1 VGRVQPGEQRPDRG
15 TFGADGADG
24 AGSAGGAGGAVV
36 SVLASVSTAAAAG
49 GVVLA
54 VLVGI
59 ALGLLAP
66 GLTGRRRA
74 RSVAADTE
82 AAGGS
87 ADRWQSATP
96 LLVDDLPRF
105 LEHPPGAPPPA
116 PAVRAAGGGSAA
128 GHSARSVVLAM
139 VTTAA
144 VLVALAVVISLTT
157 DRDPGAGPVAASG
170 LSPSARTT
178 TDTPTGT
185 APTVGAEPGPGPAV
199 PTTAAPATAPATGT
213 AAGSLAFTSVPLGS
227 GGVAA
232 SIGFGGVVLEQRA
245 VGLTVTY
252 PSLSLSTDGA
262 AALAHV
268 RLPTFNCL
276 TSEPPAD
283 PLAAGCRRSLT
294 EYADLAGPDLRV
306 GRDGDRLQVAGLFPT
321 YTRPNGSAPAYT
333 GRAYQLTATV
343 SPDGSVRGARAAATG
358 VVRIGLGSAAS
369 TPVPGVNVLQFP
381 G

>member
-1 VGRVQPGEQRPDRG
+1 VGRVQPGEQCPDRG
-15 TFGADGADG
+15 VDD
-24 AGSAGGAGGAVV
+24 AGGVAV
-36 SVLASVSTAAAAG
+36 SGLASVSTAAAAG
-49 GVVLA
+49 GIVLA

-59 ALGLLAP
+59 ALGLLAAR
-66 GLTGRRRA
+66 LAGRRRA
-74 RSVAADTE
+74 RPAPTDAE
-82 AAGGS
+82 AAGGWPS
-87 ADRWQSATP
+87 VTP

-105 LEHPPGAPPPA
+105 LEHPPGTPPPA
-116 PAVRAAGGGSAA
+116 RPTTPSAADTPAGATALGASSGSSA

-139 VTTAA
+139 VTMAV
-144 VLVALAVVISLTT
+144 VLVALAAVISLTT
-157 DRDPGAGPVAASG
+157 GHDPGAGPAAAG
-170 LSPSARTT
+170 GVSPSAGTT
-178 TDTPTGT
+178 TGTPAGT
-185 APTVGAEPGPGPAV
+185 APTRATEPGLDPAV
-199 PTTAAPATAPATGT
+199 PTTAGPATG
-213 AAGSLAFTSVPLGS
+213 AAAASLAFTSVPLGS

-232 SIGFGGVVLEQRA
+232 SLSFGGVVLEQRA

-268 RLPTFNCL
+268 RLPTFNCF

-294 EYADLAGPDLRV
+294 EYADLASPDLQV
-306 GRDGDRLQVAGLFPT
+306 GRDGDRLQVVGLFPT

-333 GRAYQLTATV
+333 GRAYRLTAAV
-343 SPDGSVRGARAAATG
+343 SPAGSVRSARAAATG
-358 VVRIGLGSAAS
+358 VVRIGLGGAAS